1 MKKLRIALL
10 LILAVALCRPAV
22 QANTYYLSQTSY
34 DFDYSYED
42 YVDDLY
48 EEYYINVGQPVRIS
62 FSIEYHTEEDC
73 DMVSI
78 YDIDHYGHETLLE
91 SASGDG
97 LITIN
102 TVTYSGR
109 AKIVFETDGS
119 VSYDNGQTDYMGFY
133 GYYSVVN
140 QNITQYDY
148 IDKNLSV
155 IGKLGV
161 GIETPQEK
169 LHVNGPVRGHGTGGA
184 LQVKTDYGYVTVG
197 PQTASYG
204 HLFTDRPAFLMN
216 KPLALQTG
224 VLSSLDNSGLSLQ
237 TAGQTRLTVDGSGRV
252 GIGTTSPRY
261 DLDVKGL
268 IRATEVIIH
277 HIDSF
282 PDYVFRPGYELR
294 TVDETDSYIREHG
307 HLPGLPSAAEAEQG
321 GVSLSRLQLQLLEKV
336 EELTLYVTPSSACSS
351 GSRRSSSASSAR
363 LSAWEAFLKRFSQP
377 RVSPTRRKT
386 DNPTVG

>member
-1 MKKLRIALL
+1 MKTLKIALL

-22 QANTYYLSQTSY
+22 KANTYYVSQTSY

-91 SASGDG
+91 CASGDG

-184 LQVKTDYGYVTVG
+184 LQVKTDHGYVTVG

-237 TAGQTRLTVDGSGRV
+237 TSGQTRLTVDGSGRV

-261 DLDVKGL
+261 DLDVKGR

-307 HLPGLPSAAEAEQG
+307 HLPGLPSAAEAEQE

-336 EELTLYVTPSSACSS
+336 EELTLYVISQQRMLERQQAEI
-351 GSRRSSSASSAR
+351 AR
-363 LSAWEAFLKRFSQP
+363 LKAALSSDTTNN
-377 RVSPTRRKT
+377 S
-386 DNPTVG
+386 DHDM